1 MTDKEIIRLLP
12 TQPLCEVLKA
22 TMECPELHPSFIT
35 FKRVS
40 VETGRIEWQ
49 ELMTPEDMDTSV
61 SLTVLYIL
69 IEVEGEPVIELDK
82 LNEVFKVNGIDMLAE
97 IKEMC

>member
-12 TQPLCEVLKA
+12 TQPPCEVLKA

-49 ELMTPEDMDTSV
+49 ELMTPED
-61 SLTVLYIL
+61 
-69 IEVEGEPVIELDK
+69 
-82 LNEVFKVNGIDMLAE
+82 IDRIAKASKRRWGAL
-97 IKEMC
+97 CHCTF

>member
-12 TQPLCEVLKA
+12 TQPPREVVKA
-22 TMECPELHPSFIT
+22 AMECPELHPSFIT

-49 ELMTPEDMDTSV
+49 K
-61 SLTVLYIL
+61 LTAAVRAL
-69 IEVEGEPVIELDK
+69 VDKMQGALD
-82 LNEVFKVNGIDMLAE
+82 A
-97 IKEMC
+97 

>member
-49 ELMTPEDMDTSV
+49 ELMTPEDIDRIAKASKRRWGALCHCTFC
-61 SLTVLYIL
+61 
-69 IEVEGEPVIELDK
+69 GENFYTGWHSHERAAYVHRRR
-82 LNEVFKVNGIDMLAE
+82 
-97 IKEMC
+97 

>member
-1 MTDKEIIRLLP
+1 MMDMTKAVHLTIRGACQS
-12 TQPLCEVLKA
+12 TDSEGNIA
-22 TMECPELHPSFIT
+22 
-35 FKRVS
+35 FKPIRCV
-40 VETGRIEWQ
+40 VRGRSKK
-49 ELMTPEDMDTSV
+49 LAAGKFKNGNPMDTSV

-69 IEVEGEPVIELDK
+69 IEVDGETIIELDK